1 MGSPIIRTKSKAL
14 QSRTIGGDHPLKLGI
29 FSANVSSA
37 SACTRVPE
45 RWEATWANNVAVTQ
59 MAEAADIDFMLPVA
73 RWKGYRGPT
82 NFEGESLESLTW
94 ASALLAITKKIKVFG
109 TVHVALLHPVFAA
122 KQMATADQI
131 GHGRFG
137 LNIVCG
143 WNPDEFEMFGIQE
156 QREHDER
163 YAYGTEWW
171 QIVQMLWHENQSF
184 DFNGKYFNLHGLI
197 SQPHPWEGT
206 RPTVINAGSS
216 LAGLSFAVNN
226 SDYVFT
232 TLVDE
237 EHGKTTVEKI
247 SQVSR
252 QLQKQVELLTMSY
265 IVCRPTTREAEDYHR
280 HYAEENGDWEGV
292 DHWLDMM
299 GKHTRGRSPE
309 LRDLFRIR
317 FAGGH
322 GGYPIIGSPD
332 DVAGKLI
339 RLHQIGFA
347 GTTLTFVNF
356 LAEFP
361 YFADEVL
368 PRLERAGL
376 RQRRIPS
383 AA

>member
-1 MGSPIIRTKSKAL
+1 MRQREL
-14 QSRTIGGDHPLKLGI
+14 GGEHRLKLGV

-37 SACTRVPE
+37 SACTQVPE
-45 RWEATWANNVAVTQ
+45 RWQATWADNVALAQ
-59 MAEAADIDFMLPVA
+59 LAEAAGLDFMLPVA

-82 NFEGESLESLTW
+82 NFEGRSLEPLTW
-94 ASALLAITKKIKVFG
+94 ASGLLALTKKIKVFG

-131 GHGRFG
+131 GRGRFG

-143 WNPDEFEMFGIQE
+143 WNSDEFEMFGIHE
-156 QREHDER
+156 QREHDDR
-163 YAYGTEWW
+163 YAYGAEWW
-171 QIVQMLWHENQSF
+171 NIVQMLWSKDEDF
-184 DFNGKYFNLHGLI
+184 DFQGEYFNLHGLV

-216 LAGLSFAVNN
+216 PAGLSFAVNN

-232 TLVDE
+232 TLIDA
-237 EHGKTTVEKI
+237 EHGVRTVEKI
-247 SQVSR
+247 SKLSEEC
-252 QLQKQVELLTMSY
+252 QKRVGLLTMSY
-265 IVCRPTTREAEDYHR
+265 IVCRPTRREAEDYHR

-292 DHWLDMM
+292 DHWFGMM
-299 GKHTRGRSPE
+299 AKNTKGRPPE

-332 DVAGKLI
+332 DVANKLI
-339 RLHQIGFA
+339 QLSEIGFA
-347 GTTLTFVNF
+347 GTSLTFVNF
-356 LAEFP
+356 LSEFP

-368 PRLERAGL
+368 PRLERVGL
-376 RQRRIPS
+376 RQRRVPS